1 LRRKTNGSPEGKR
14 KKGKRAA
21 KGSVRRVWRRRER
34 ERRSA
39 ETGESLLGR
48 GTNESS
54 RSVNCDKKKGNEI

>member
-14 KKGKRAA
+14 KKREK
-21 KGSVRRVWRRRER
+21 SSER
-34 ERRSA
+34 ERA
-39 ETGESLLGR
+39 ESLEEERERGDRRKQESLLGR